1 MNIFNKL
8 KRFFN
13 KSKNNSFVA
22 ISSILEKDTDTL
34 IIYDKNIRRYSTIIP
49 YMNKYN
55 VYPEVIYI
63 SEGKVILKFKPQP
76 KDIEIKI
83 IIE

>member
-63 SEGKVILKFKPQP
+63 SERKVILKFKPQP